1 MQMGEVLAN
10 ATAFLEECL
19 DRSRDLGRLSIE
31 AEIPVYFSH
40 KIENRL
46 QQRPSSRE
54 RPTRVVGEFPACPYA
69 LRTEDKLVRVETLL
83 AMVPGQRLH
92 NCLPGWR
99 SGEIRPLDA
108 VHFQF
113 AAGLHDQAVVR
124 FLQRKKSL
132 NICRNSRRE
141 WS

>member
-1 MQMGEVLAN
+1 MGEVLAN

-54 RPTRVVGEFPACPYA
+54 PTRSRRVPCPYA

-83 AMVPGQRLH
+83 AMVPGQRLC
-92 NCLPGWR
+92 NGLPGWR

-132 NICRNSRRE
+132 NICRNSRCE